1 MIIHGLTESQT
12 KLLDKMWSI
21 ETEEELTV
29 WVRSL
34 PELMVK
40 EVIVLRELLILSM
53 IDEELEERNDT
64 TMARHMIEKCR

>member
-1 MIIHGLTESQT
+1 MIIHGLTEGQT

-21 ETEEELTV
+21 ETEEELTS

-34 PELMVK
+34 PESMVK

-64 TMARHMIEKCR
+64 TMARQMIEKCK